1 MDKRTYDS
9 VIRFIKS
16 EITAGRLKPGK
27 KLPPER
33 EMAERLRISRT
44 SIREALRTMEVLG
57 VIESVQGAGNFI
69 SVNFE
74 KSMTEALSMMF
85 LLRQTDGRQ
94 LSDIRAALELKAA
107 ELATQNLTGTQ
118 IEELEAIVDEME
130 ATKDEEVA
138 ADLDRRLHHTIVYAS
153 DNGIMIQILNAM
165 EVPIDD
171 FIKNIR
177 ASILQGDHNRERL
190 LSIHRAMISSFK
202 SRDVAA
208 LYQAYRRH
216 EEIIWEYLNEA
227 KGGEC

>member
-94 LSDIRAALELKAA
+94 LSDI
-107 ELATQNLTGTQ
+107 
-118 IEELEAIVDEME
+118 
-130 ATKDEEVA
+130 
-138 ADLDRRLHHTIVYAS
+138 
-153 DNGIMIQILNAM
+153 
-165 EVPIDD
+165 
-171 FIKNIR
+171 
-177 ASILQGDHNRERL
+177 
-190 LSIHRAMISSFK
+190 
-202 SRDVAA
+202 
-208 LYQAYRRH
+208 
-216 EEIIWEYLNEA
+216 
-227 KGGEC
+227 